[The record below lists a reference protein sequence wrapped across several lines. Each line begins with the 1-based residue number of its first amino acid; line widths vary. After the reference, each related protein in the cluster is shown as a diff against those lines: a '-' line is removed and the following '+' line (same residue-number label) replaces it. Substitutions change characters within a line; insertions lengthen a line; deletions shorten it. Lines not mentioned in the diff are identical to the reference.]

1 MHNQALDF
9 RSGRMSSLQ
18 MLTIA
23 ICFAINFLDGMDILA
38 IAFTAPAIGE
48 EWALSPQQLGI
59 LFSAGLAGMMFG
71 SLVVAPVAD
80 SIGRRPMVLIC
91 LTIVSAGMLLSAV
104 CQNFEQLAAC
114 RVLTGIGVGAMLPS
128 INTHVAEY
136 ASDKRRNLSISIL
149 QVGYVVGGTV
159 GGIIAGYLILSYDW
173 RAVFLFSGML
183 SAILIPVVFFLLP
196 ESIDHLLLQR
206 NETALSKANKILA
219 RMKQRPLQ
227 DFPEIKLGEVAVTA
241 KLTTLVS
248 KEYRIRTLS
257 IWAAYFLAFFAL
269 YFILSWTPKI
279 LVNAGLSMEMGIGGG
294 VIVNAGGVI
303 GSVLLG
309 FIASRYSLTNV
320 VALYIAL
327 AVVSM
332 IAFGVVG
339 MNLSVLLST
348 AFVLGFFVLG
358 CTVGLYAIVPN
369 LYPPSIRTTGTGWA
383 IGIGRLGAIAG
394 PYIGGVLIGLGWE
407 RAEYFLVMSLPL
419 LAGAA
424 IVFFLGRGQ
433 EWSQSKAAS

>member
-1 MHNQALDF
+1 MHNQTLDF
-9 RSGRMSSLQ
+9 RSGPMSSLQ

-48 EWALSPQQLGI
+48 EWALSPQQLGV
-59 LFSAGLAGMMFG
+59 LFSTGLAGMMFG
-71 SLVVAPVAD
+71 SLVIAPVAD
-80 SIGRRPMVLIC
+80 RVGRRPMVLAC
-91 LTIVSAGMLLSAV
+91 LVIVTSGMLLSAF
-104 CQNFEQLAAC
+104 CESFEQLAAC
-114 RVLTGIGVGAMLPS
+114 RVLTGVGVGAMLPS
-128 INTHVAEY
+128 INTQVAEY
-136 ASDKRRNLSISIL
+136 ASHKRRNLSISIL

-159 GGIIAGYLILSYDW
+159 GGIIAAYLILSYDW

-183 SAILIPVVFFLLP
+183 SGILIPVVFFLFP
-196 ESIDHLLLQR
+196 ESIDHLMLQR
-206 NETALSKANKILA
+206 NETALSKVNKILA
-219 RMKQRPLQ
+219 RMRQRQLYE
-227 DFPEIKLGEVAVTA
+227 FPETKVGAVAVSA
-241 KLTTLVS
+241 KLTTLAS
-248 KEYRIRTLS
+248 REYRVRTLA
-257 IWAAYFLAFFAL
+257 IWAAYFVTFFAL
-269 YFILSWTPKI
+269 YFILTWTPKI
-279 LVNAGLSMEMGIGGG
+279 LVNAGLSVEMGIGGG
-294 VIVNAGGVI
+294 VIVNAGGII

-332 IAFGVVG
+332 IAFGAVG
-339 MNLSVLLST
+339 MDLLVLLST

-394 PYIGGVLIGLGWE
+394 PYFGGVFIGLGWE
-407 RAEYFLVMSLPL
+407 RAQYFLVMSVPL

-424 IVFFLGRGQ
+424 IVFFLGRGE
-433 EWSQSKAAS
+433 EWSQSRANS

>member
-1 MHNQALDF
+1 MYNQTLGF
-9 RSGRMSSLQ
+9 RSGQMSSLQ
-18 MLTIA
+18 TLTIA

-38 IAFTAPAIGE
+38 IAFTAPAIGD
-48 EWALSPQQLGI
+48 EWTLSPQKLGI

-80 SIGRRPMVLIC
+80 SVGRRPIILLC
-91 LTIVSAGMLLSAV
+91 LTIVTAGMLLSAI

-114 RVLTGIGVGAMLPS
+114 RILTGVGVGAMLPC

-149 QVGYVVGGTV
+149 QVGYVVGGTI
-159 GGIIAGYLILSYDW
+159 GGSIAAYLILSYDW

-183 SAILIPVVFFLLP
+183 SGILIPVVFFLFP
-196 ESIDHLLLQR
+196 ESIDHLMLQR
-206 NETALSKANKILA
+206 NETALSKVNKILA
-219 RMKQRPLQ
+219 RMRQRPL
-227 DFPEIKLGEVAVTA
+227 DEFPETKVGAVAVSA
-241 KLTTLVS
+241 KLTTLAS
-248 KEYRIRTLS
+248 PEYRVRTLS
-257 IWAAYFLAFFAL
+257 IWTAYFVTFFAL
-269 YFILSWTPKI
+269 YFILNWTPKI
-279 LVNAGLSMEMGIGGG
+279 LVDAGLSVEMGIGGG
-294 VIVNAGGVI
+294 VIVNAGGII

-332 IAFGVVG
+332 IALGTAG
-339 MNLSVLLST
+339 MDLLVLLST

-369 LYPPSIRTTGTGWA
+369 LYPPSLRTTGTGWA

-394 PYIGGVLIGLGWE
+394 PYIGGIFIGLGWE
-407 RAEYFLVMSLPL
+407 RAQYFLVMSIPL

-433 EWSQSKAAS
+433 QWSRSRASS

>member
-1 MHNQALDF
+1 
-9 RSGRMSSLQ
+9 MSSLQ

-48 EWALSPQQLGI
+48 EWSLSPQQLGI

-91 LTIVSAGMLLSAV
+91 LAIVTAGMLLSAI

-114 RVLTGIGVGAMLPS
+114 RILTGVGVGAMLPS

-173 RAVFLFSGML
+173 RAVFLFSGLL
-183 SAILIPVVFFLLP
+183 SGILIPVVFLLLP

-206 NETALSKANKILA
+206 NEAALGKVNKILA
-219 RMKQRPLQ
+219 RMKQHPL
-227 DFPEIKLGEVAVTA
+227 DEFPETKVGAVAVSA

-248 KEYRIRTLS
+248 KEYRVRTLS

-269 YFILSWTPKI
+269 YFILNWTPKI

-332 IAFGVVG
+332 IAFGAVG

-394 PYIGGVLIGLGWE
+394 PYIGGILIGLGWQ

-433 EWSQSKAAS
+433 EWSQSKSAP